1 MTDEGPADLPA
12 DGEGHD
18 LPGPISDPIRA
29 GEIPAPTEY
38 SRPPQLD
45 ETPEPWAF
53 RGSGHGMGA
62 GATRGRDGTIPTV
75 ASGTDLPR
83 DRHIAAAARL
93 EQALA
98 AAEQRYVSAADAIFA
113 AIEQFGELG
122 RYDAGLLAW
131 LETEQKNLRDRIF
144 MIRGALKN
152 VRDHLGRL

>member
-1 MTDEGPADLPA
+1 
-12 DGEGHD
+12 
-18 LPGPISDPIRA
+18 
-29 GEIPAPTEY
+29 
-38 SRPPQLD
+38 
-45 ETPEPWAF
+45 
-53 RGSGHGMGA
+53 MGA